1 MTTTKLKQLREMSS
15 QDLTQREKNLKK
27 DLFTLNYQRKVG
39 AVEKPARFKQIRR
52 EMARIL
58 TILKEREME
67 DESNSKKG
75 K

>member
-1 MTTTKLKQLREMSS
+1 MAQTKLKQLREMSS
-15 QDLTQREKNLKK
+15 QDLVQKEKNLKK

-39 AVEKPARFKQIRR
+39 AVEKPANFKHNRR
-52 EMARIL
+52 ETARIL

-67 DESNSKKG
+67 DGRNKKR